1 MKAKKQLK
9 KTLKNTICFDVDTP
23 NGAGVLEKVYLTELG
38 LVMGKVFFPS
48 NGVWVNYQLSNL
60 ENLLEFKSNIK
71 KTINSSFKNVK
82 VKRRRKKIE
91 NVLQS

>member
-1 MKAKKQLK
+1 L
-9 KTLKNTICFDVDTP
+9 TNTICFDVDTP
-23 NGAGVLEKVYLTELG
+23 DGAGVLEKVYLTELG

-48 NGVWVNYQLSNL
+48 KGVWVNYQLTNL

-71 KTINSSFKNVK
+71 KTINGSFKNVK

>member
-1 MKAKKQLK
+1 
-9 KTLKNTICFDVDTP
+9 
-23 NGAGVLEKVYLTELG
+23 
-38 LVMGKVFFPS
+38 MGKVFFPS
-48 NGVWVNYQLSNL
+48 NGVWVNYQLTNL

-91 NVLQS
+91 NVLQN